1 MILITKSERVADS
14 YIYIYIYYWTATGI
28 FINKYFIFYLM
39 HAYKILVNSTK
50 SLSNLTFSPN
60 S

>member
-14 YIYIYIYYWTATGI
+14 YIYIYYWTATGI

>member
-14 YIYIYIYYWTATGI
+14 YIYIYYWTATGI

-39 HAYKILVNSTK
+39 HAY
-50 SLSNLTFSPN
+50 
-60 S
+60 